1 MTVIERIV
9 EIFGGTMPEV
19 SWAGLITGL
28 IALVLALAM
37 CFLGFK
43 LLKIF
48 VALSGLGIGAIL
60 GILIGGKISESA
72 VVTLILVI
80 VFAVGFF
87 LIAFLIYKAGIFL
100 MTAFSVFTL
109 LMLILPRFELPLDP
123 RLIALLAAAVIGII
137 SVIAVRPL
145 TIIVTALAGGFMAAA
160 EILALLKETI
170 ALPAVIGVILALV
183 LTVVGAL
190 VQFKTTKNKS
200 RKKKK

>member
-28 IALVLALAM
+28 IALVLAVAM

-43 LLKIF
+43 LLKVF
-48 VALSGLGIGAIL
+48 VALAGLGIGAIL
-60 GILIGGKISESA
+60 GILIGGKISDSA

-145 TIIVTALAGGFMAAA
+145 TIIVTALAGGFMASA
-160 EILALLKETI
+160 EILALLESTI